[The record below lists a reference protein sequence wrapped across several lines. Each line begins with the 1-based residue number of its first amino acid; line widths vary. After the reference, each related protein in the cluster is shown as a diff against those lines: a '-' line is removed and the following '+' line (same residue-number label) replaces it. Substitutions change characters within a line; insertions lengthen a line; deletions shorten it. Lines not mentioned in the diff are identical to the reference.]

1 MSEQIA
7 VSVTNLSRV
16 ALPDFCPRCFWVWL
30 RMEQKL
36 PYQTF
41 PGIFS
46 SIDSYTKR
54 VVHRWFDD
62 HGELPR
68 WLSGLGD
75 IVGYVEPPGYLKFSI
90 VDEEYGIRF
99 RGTADGILRRTNGS
113 HVIVDYKTAKHTGN
127 QDALYPQYE
136 AQLNAYARIGEE
148 RGFAPVSDLALIYM
162 EPVTGDEAASADE
175 NRRGD
180 GFAMGFV
187 SDIVPVPVEPKILRP
202 LLATTREVYELERS
216 PVGRPGCKD
225 CGLTAHLADLL

>member
-1 MSEQIA
+1 MSEQITI
-7 VSVTNLSRV
+7 SVTNLGRV
-16 ALPDFCPRCFWVWL
+16 ALPNFCPRCFWVWL

-46 SIDSYTKR
+46 TIDSYTKR

-62 HGELPR
+62 HGRLPP
-68 WLSGLGD
+68 WLSELGD
-75 IVGYVEPPGYLKFSI
+75 IAGYVKPPHWSKFATL
-90 VDEEYGIRF
+90 DEECNVRL
-99 RGTADGILRRTNGS
+99 RGEADGILRRSSGS
-113 HVIVDYKTAKHTGN
+113 HVIVDYKTAKHSGN

-162 EPVTGDEAASADE
+162 EPVTGDEAAGADE
-175 NRRGD
+175 NRRGR

-187 SDIVPVPVEPKILRP
+187 SDIVPVPVEPEILRP
-202 LLATTREVYELERS
+202 LLATTREVYELHRS
-216 PVGRPGCKD
+216 PAGRPGCKD
-225 CGLTAHLADLL
+225 CELTARLADVL